1 MCAYAHKKHTHI
13 YKCIYIYV
21 YICHLLASF
30 IFLSFICF
38 SGNLIFNIRKNC
50 FLILLFNKVFEN
62 DYIQLKNQ

>member
-1 MCAYAHKKHTHI
+1 MCVYVHKKHILTFI
-13 YKCIYIYV
+13 SVYIYV
-21 YICHLLASF
+21 YICHLLVSF

-38 SGNLIFNIRKNC
+38 SGNLISNIRKNC